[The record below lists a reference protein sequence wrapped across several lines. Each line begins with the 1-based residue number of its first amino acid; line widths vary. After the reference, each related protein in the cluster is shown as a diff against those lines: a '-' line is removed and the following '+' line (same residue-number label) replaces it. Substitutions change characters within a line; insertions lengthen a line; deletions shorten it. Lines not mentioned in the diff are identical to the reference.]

1 MSHGP
6 AGGDTV
12 EPNLTPM
19 LDLVLQL
26 LMLFMICGNYASESN
41 DPVELAKSQTAKQL
55 TDSDSLQADQNK
67 EDDFL
72 FITVK
77 PYESADGVRKI
88 ALNEINNREILGTNP
103 NEAERKK
110 GYTAE
115 LAGRYRKMVDNG
127 GDPDSI
133 YNRLRNH
140 DLLSNEQAALLKDLN
155 VPINSEDDLAKH
167 IDTDTRGAVMAKFKD
182 GDSYVIVPG
191 ADAMRP
197 DGELQKWLHDQYKI
211 LADKHNNDV
220 KTAVVIRPDGNMDYA
235 VVYRILLMCQ
245 DEKFTNLKVRALI
258 RKGTQS

>member
-6 AGGDTV
+6 STGGETI
-12 EPNLTPM
+12 EPNLTPL

-55 TDSDSLQADQNK
+55 TDSDSLQADKDK

-72 FITVK
+72 FITIK

-88 ALNEINNREILGTNP
+88 ANNEINNREVLKQITP
-103 NEAERKK
+103 
-110 GYTAE
+110 E

-133 YNRLRNH
+133 YNKLRNH
-140 DLLSNEQAALLKDLN
+140 DLLSNEQTALLKDLN

-167 IDTDTRGAVMAKFKD
+167 VSQDVRANMMAKFKD

-197 DGELQKWLHDQYKI
+197 DGELQKWLHDQHQI
-211 LADKHNNDV
+211 LVGKHGEDV

-235 VVYRILLMCQ
+235 VVYHILLMCQ

-258 RKGTQS
+258 AKGTQS

>member
-6 AGGDTV
+6 SSGGDTI
-12 EPNLTPM
+12 EPNLTPL

-55 TDSDSLQADQNK
+55 TDSDSLQADKDK

-77 PYESADGVRKI
+77 PYESADGVRRI
-88 ALNEINNREILGTNP
+88 ALEEINNREILGTNP
-103 NEAERKK
+103 DPNQRSK
-110 GYTAE
+110 GFTGE
-115 LAGRYRKMVDNG
+115 LAGRYRKMVDQ
-127 GDPDSI
+127 GDDSI
-133 YNRLRNH
+133 YGRLKNH
-140 DLLSNEQAALLKDLN
+140 DLLSAEQAALLKELN

-167 IDTDTRGAVMAKFKD
+167 IDKDARATMMAKFKD

-197 DGELQKWLHDQYKI
+197 DGELQKWLHDQHSF
-211 LADKHNNDV
+211 LVNKHGEDV
-220 KTAVVIRPDGNMDYA
+220 KTAVVIRPDGNMDYG

-245 DEKFTNLKVRALI
+245 DEKFTNLKIRALI
-258 RKGTQS
+258 AKGTQS